1 MPYNYYK
8 ILSCLVLQPMHR
20 LPTVVECAIDI
31 YVPTGGICTIFR
43 RSSTYD
49 TGWRAFTIDEVAR

>member
-31 YVPTGGICTIFR
+31 YVPTGGIYTIFS
-43 RSSTYD
+43 RSSTND
-49 TGWRAFTIDEVAR
+49 TGRRTLTINEVAG